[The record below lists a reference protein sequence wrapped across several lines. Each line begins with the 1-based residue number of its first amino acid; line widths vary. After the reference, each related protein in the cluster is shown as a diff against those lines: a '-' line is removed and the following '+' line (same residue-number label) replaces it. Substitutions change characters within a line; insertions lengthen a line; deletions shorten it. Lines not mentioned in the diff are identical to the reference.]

1 MLAKS
6 KKSAFVMAVLY
17 ITTALIVAVAI
28 VAVRY
33 LTGTISLDA
42 GENTL
47 GDGSNDVIIAIVAI
61 LGIILL
67 AGFGLVMLSLWIYGR
82 DDSHFGS
89 RGAIRWAMSGA
100 ACAILVHPASILLPR
115 SNSVDSAS
123 IAALYQV
130 LRLFWGFFA
139 FGLSYRLV
147 FKWFPLT
154 RVQHTQQ
161 PDKSSADQTAS
172 IQPRVQNPSDI
183 TELLAR
189 IRHNPQIRLAYQAMS
204 WFAIGGG
211 IIILIVGLATP
222 EHPNPYLLSF
232 LIVMG
237 FECLV
242 IGAAVLLFLRQ
253 SGMTFWLMLS
263 SCILFAI
270 SMYLLVRV
278 FTHSP

>member
-17 ITTALIVAVAI
+17 ITTVVIVAGAI
-28 VAVRY
+28 ITVHSM
-33 LTGTISLDA
+33 TGTIDLEA
-42 GENTL
+42 GENVSR
-47 GDGSNDVIIAIVAI
+47 DGSNDVIIAIVAI
-61 LGIILL
+61 LGLILVV
-67 AGFGLVMLSLWIYGR
+67 GFCLVMLSSWIYGR

-100 ACAILVHPASILLPR
+100 VGVVLVYPVSILLPR
-115 SNSVDSAS
+115 SSVDSAS
-123 IAALYQV
+123 VAALYQV
-130 LRLFWGFFA
+130 LRLFWGYFA

-154 RVQHTQQ
+154 RVQHTPQLE
-161 PDKSSADQTAS
+161 SSENQVAP
-172 IQPRVQNPSDI
+172 IQPKVQNPADVG
-183 TELLAR
+183 ELLAI
-189 IRHNPQIRLAYQAMS
+189 IRQNPKARFAYQAMS
-204 WFAIGGG
+204 WFVIVGG
-211 IIILIVGLATP
+211 ILILIVGLATP

-232 LIVMG
+232 LVVMG
-237 FECLV
+237 VECLV

-253 SGMTFWLMLS
+253 SGMTLWFMLS